1 MNFFYQQVRS
11 KVYLKYQRYEKVHS
25 CFGAEKSEFP
35 DIPENW
41 WNKRKD
47 KGKEET
53 NKKKNK
59 IIKVSCFINLVLNQS

>member
-1 MNFFYQQVRS
+1 MNLFYQQVES
-11 KVYLKYQRYEKVHS
+11 LLKISEIRKSSQL
-25 CFGAEKSEFP
+25 FGAEKSEFP

-59 IIKVSCFINLVLNQS
+59 IIKVSCFINLALNQS

>member
-1 MNFFYQQVRS
+1 MNIFYQQVES
-11 KVYLKYQRYEKVHS
+11 LLKISEIRKSSQL
-25 CFGAEKSEFP
+25 FGAEKSEFP

-53 NKKKNK
+53 NEK
-59 IIKVSCFINLVLNQS
+59 IK